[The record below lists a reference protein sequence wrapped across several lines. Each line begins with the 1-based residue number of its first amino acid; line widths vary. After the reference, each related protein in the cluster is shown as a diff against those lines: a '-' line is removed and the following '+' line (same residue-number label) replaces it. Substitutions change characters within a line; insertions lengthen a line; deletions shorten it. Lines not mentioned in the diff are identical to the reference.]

1 MLKHVSIS
9 TTPYHKQK
17 ATTAIWLKKRNKNST
32 LGLRESRVTG
42 REDDDESEPEPD
54 MSEDEEK
61 RRGEERIEREG
72 GGFCDDDESDQW
84 DF

>member
-1 MLKHVSIS
+1 M
-9 TTPYHKQK
+9 
-17 ATTAIWLKKRNKNST
+17 
-32 LGLRESRVTG
+32 GLRESRVTG

-72 GGFCDDDESDQW
+72 GGFCDEVDDDESDQ
-84 DF
+84 